1 MRIKKYIFMLDK
13 FRRDIRTPKQRY
25 RIPEDLHGPELKE
38 YYFIFSERRVSSGAD
53 QPLISAFN
61 ENGIPVNRT
70 YVDVKDQ
77 DYVYFPITIGQM
89 GIAVFHTYL
98 QTKSEHDKDRFLKFA
113 EWFTDESNM
122 DTDEHL
128 GVRWLTHV
136 PLPQYNNPGP
146 WQSAFSQSRG
156 LSILLRAYQLSGKK
170 HYAEIAE
177 KALKAFTVPVA
188 DGGVCAITQWG
199 PFYEEYTAAFPTLVL
214 NGMIFSLC
222 GVYDFVRVFPENPIA
237 SKIYDD
243 GIRTLENILP
253 QYDLGYWSKYN
264 LCADEGYPKTDPA
277 TIAYQRLHVDQ
288 LNMLYRLTGKETF
301 KRYADIF
308 RRQDTFFNALK
319 MYRVKYSALKK
330 IGRL

>member
-1 MRIKKYIFMLDK
+1 MLDK

-25 RIPEDLHGPELKE
+25 AFPDDLHGGELKQ
-38 YYFIFSERRVSSGAD
+38 YYFIFSEKRVSSGAD
-53 QPLISAFN
+53 QPLISGFN

-77 DYVYFPITIGQM
+77 DHVYFPITIGQM

-98 QTKSEHDKDRFLKFA
+98 ETKSEQDKDRFLKFA
-113 EWFTDESNM
+113 EWFSDESNM
-122 DTDEHL
+122 DMDEHL

-146 WQSAFSQSRG
+146 WPSAFSQSRG
-156 LSILLRAYQLSGKK
+156 ISILLRGYQLSGEKR
-170 HYAEIAE
+170 YAEIAE
-177 KALKAFTVPVA
+177 KALESFTVPVK
-188 DGGVCAITQWG
+188 DGGVRSETEWG
-199 PFYEEYTAAFPTLVL
+199 PFYEEYTAEFPTLVL

-222 GVYDFVRVFPENPIA
+222 GIYDFVRVFPGNIQA
-237 SKIYDD
+237 RKIYED

-253 QYDLGYWSKYN
+253 QYDLGFWSKYN
-264 LCADEGYPKTDPA
+264 LCADARYPEIDPA

-288 LNMLYRLTGKETF
+288 LEMLYRLTEKAIF

-308 RRQDTFFNALK
+308 RRQDTFSSAVK
-319 MYRVKYSALKK
+319 MYRIKYSALKK